1 MAVLWEREDNR
12 MKRLKGIIILM
23 TSMVFMIIFSACTN
37 GDTSK
42 DNGENVAD
50 DYYPIAIEDSLG
62 ERLEIKEEPQR
73 VVALAPNITEMLYA
87 LGLGDK
93 VVGRNSYSDYP
104 EEVLE
109 VESVGDF
116 VDLNIEKIAE
126 LQPDVVIAS
135 TFFDEDLQNKFKELG
150 ITVITLYD
158 SNSFEGVYEGIETL
172 GKVFN
177 VEEKS
182 QEEINKIKAKVE
194 EVQKIVKDSQKPTV
208 YYVVD
213 YGQSGDYTAT
223 GETFINKMIELAG
236 GDNIAKDITGWVY
249 SKEQLVLK
257 NPDIILLSPYYYDGF
272 ISGEGYKEL
281 SAVKN
286 GKVYVVDNNLLDRQ
300 GPRSGEAVEALGK
313 VLHPELFK

>member
-1 MAVLWEREDNR
+1 
-12 MKRLKGIIILM
+12 MKRFKNLM
-23 TSMVFMIIFSACTN
+23 IFITAMVFMIIFSACTK
-37 GDTSK
+37 GDASK
-42 DNGENVAD
+42 DKGENVAD
-50 DYYPIAIEDSLG
+50 NYYPVTIEDSLG
-62 ERLEIKEEPQR
+62 ESLEIKDEPQR
-73 VVALAPNITEMLYA
+73 VIALAPNITEMLYA
-87 LGLGDK
+87 LDLGDK

-116 VDLNIEKIAE
+116 VDLDIEKIAE

-135 TFFDEDLQNKFKELG
+135 TFFDEDLQKKFQNLG

-158 SNSFEGVYEGIETL
+158 GDSFEGVYEGIETL

-177 VEEKS
+177 VEETAKEKINNIKS
-182 QEEINKIKAKVE
+182 KVE
-194 EVQKIVKDSQKPTV
+194 EVQSLVKETEKPTV

-223 GETFINKMIELAG
+223 GETFINRMIEIAG
-236 GDNIAKDITGWVY
+236 GDNIAKDVTGWVY
-249 SKEQLVLK
+249 SKEKLIEED
-257 NPDIILLSPYYYDGF
+257 PDIILLAPFYYDGF

-300 GPRSGEAVEALGK
+300 GPRAGEAVESLAK
-313 VLHPELFK
+313 ILHPELFK

>member
-1 MAVLWEREDNR
+1 

-23 TSMVFMIIFSACTN
+23 TAMVFMMIFSACTN
-37 GDTSK
+37 EDVAKG
-42 DNGENVAD
+42 NGENGAD
-50 DYYPIAIEDSLG
+50 GYYPIAIEDSLG
-62 ERLEIKEEPQR
+62 ESLEIKAEPQR
-73 VVALAPNITEMLYA
+73 VIALAPNITEMLYA
-87 LGLGDK
+87 LDLGDK

-109 VESVGDF
+109 VETVGDF
-116 VDLNIEKIAE
+116 VDLDIEKIAE

-150 ITVITLYD
+150 IIVITLYD
-158 SNSFEGVYEGIETL
+158 ENSFEGVYEGIEVL

-177 VEEKS
+177 VEEKAE
-182 QEEINKIKAKVE
+182 EEISRIKAEVE
-194 EVQKIVKDSQKPTV
+194 EVQSLVKDAEKPSV

-223 GETFINKMIELAG
+223 GETFISRMIEIAG
-236 GDNIAKDITGWVY
+236 GENIAKDITGWVY
-249 SKEQLVLK
+249 SKEQLIEQD
-257 NPDIILLSPYYYDGF
+257 PDIILLSPYYYEGF

-286 GKVYVVDNNLLDRQ
+286 EKVYVVDNNLLDRQ
-300 GPRSGEAVEALGK
+300 GPRAGKAVEELAK
-313 VLHPELFK
+313 ILHPELYK